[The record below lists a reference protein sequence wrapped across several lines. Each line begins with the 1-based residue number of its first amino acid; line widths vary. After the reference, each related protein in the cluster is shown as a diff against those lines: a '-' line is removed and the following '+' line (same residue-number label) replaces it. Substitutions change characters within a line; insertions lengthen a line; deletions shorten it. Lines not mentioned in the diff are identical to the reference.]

1 MLATSKVQ
9 NQVKVIFHQLTSSE
23 VTVSMKAETAS
34 AASFLVR
41 FAFAAIAAIKSILV
55 IIKKLFFIK

>member
-23 VTVSMKAETAS
+23 VITSMKALIAS
-34 AASFLVR
+34 QESFLVM
-41 FAFAAIAAIKSILV
+41 FAFVATAAIKSVLV